1 MATLLKPL
9 MLPVI
14 FLLTQV
20 PVRGQEIMVPAG
32 TVIECTLKDPNL
44 SSKTVAP
51 GDPIL
56 CEAGGLRQ
64 FGTSVFPRGAYLQGR
79 FVAARDPGHL
89 WGKGSMEL
97 EFDHIIS
104 PSIELPISTKI
115 TSAPHLKVD
124 LEGTIH
130 GTGHARRDVI
140 QWAIPVLWPEKV
152 ITLPMRGPRPVLK
165 NEARIT
171 LKLMQDLTI
180 PQEVTGREARP
191 LAMPGAFRPSPP
203 ARDLMRPTSIAFTSR
218 PDPALSG
225 ATLASSGAAPAASD
239 GTLLILRDGSRQ
251 LVKDYWFD
259 SGQKI
264 QFLSLAGNTGNFPIE
279 ALDFHKTVKTNRDRG
294 REFVMRSK
302 DETAIQP

>member
-9 MLPVI
+9 MLPAI
-14 FLLTQV
+14 LLLTQSAV
-20 PVRGQEIMVPAG
+20 WGQEVMVPAG
-32 TVIECTLKDPNL
+32 TIIQCTLQDPNL

-64 FGTSVFPRGAYLQGR
+64 FGASVFPRGAYLQGR
-79 FVAARDPGHL
+79 FIEARDPGHL

-97 EFDHIIS
+97 EFDHLIS
-104 PSIELPISTKI
+104 PSVEVPVSAKV
-115 TSAPHLKVD
+115 TSAPRLKVD
-124 LEGTIH
+124 VEGKIH

-140 QWAIPVLWPEKV
+140 QWAIPVLWPHKV

-165 NEARIT
+165 NEARIS

-180 PQEVTGREARP
+180 PQGVVGHETRP
-191 LAMPGAFRPSPP
+191 LVMPGAFRPAPP
-203 ARDLMRPTSIAFTSR
+203 MKDLNLMRPVSMVATSK
-218 PDPALSG
+218 PDPASAG
-225 ATLASSGAAPAASD
+225 ATW
-239 GTLLILRDGSRQ
+239 LILRDGSRQ

-264 QFLSLAGNTGNFPIE
+264 QFLSLAGDTGSFPIE
-279 ALDFHKTVKTNRDRG
+279 ALDFHSTVKTNRELG
-294 REFVMRSK
+294 VAFVMRFK
-302 DETAIQP
+302 DVTVAQR